1 MLVAIIGYAWDK
13 TPGWY
18 EKIWKRWTKVT
29 YETEKPY
36 AYTLGN
42 HDNEADLGRRDIV
55 KLDMTNPHS
64 YTQLCPESVPG
75 ASTYVI
81 PVYSSRDE
89 NEIVMNLWFF
99 DSQQYT
105 CLGVPGFGCVA
116 HETVDWYYE
125 TSRRLEKE
133 QGGKKPGV
141 AFMHIPPQEWMLAW
155 NVGVIATSDG

>member
-42 HDNEADLGRRDIV
+42 HDNESDLGRRDIV

-89 NEIVMNLWFF
+89 NEVVMNLWFF
-99 DSQQYT
+99 DSGNRGCGGQ
-105 CLGVPGFGCVA
+105 GHGFGCIERDVV
-116 HETVDWYYE
+116 EWY
-125 TSRRLEKE
+125 RRRSDELEKE
-133 QGGKKPGV
+133 QGERVPAM
-141 AFMHIPPQEWMLAW
+141 AFFHIPPQEFMVGWM
-155 NVGVIATSDG
+155 VCDERK